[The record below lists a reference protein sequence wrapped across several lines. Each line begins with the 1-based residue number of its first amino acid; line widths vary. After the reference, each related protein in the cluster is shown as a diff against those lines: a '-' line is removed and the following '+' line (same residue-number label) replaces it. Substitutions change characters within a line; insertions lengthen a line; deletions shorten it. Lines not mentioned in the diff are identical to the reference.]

1 MTASIENILRAIS
14 IAEVRD
20 LVLGSRPTRYTR
32 RALVAGDWAALVD
45 ELRGVVS
52 PPVKPARTSKRP
64 KAASANT
71 ATPSTPKA
79 PKQEDPERVRERVA
93 AWVAAKLELRPSSG
107 SALLTAL
114 RHGASVFV
122 GVGSGGD
129 DDEDAQGT
137 DGAGGEV
144 RSAAVLPAPDD
155 YATLHEEDE
164 AQAQWE
170 VLLAALAD
178 LRGDDGHDRD
188 GVRGQEAAEIV
199 RRHHGLDSI
208 AEATTGAGGESFAS
222 IGETGLV
229 CSGRVLAK
237 ETVRKIYNRAIAALR
252 DLADGKA
259 PDLREEDFEDERPV
273 MRTAVEST
281 SVWQAKE
288 IVDRIEAAATVP
300 LYIEPAP
307 RDVAYDAHRE
317 ALAAVEW

>member
-1 MTASIENILRAIS
+1 LL
-14 IAEVRD
+14 AEVRD

-32 RALVAGDWAALVD
+32 RSLVDGDWAGLVD
-45 ELRGVVS
+45 ELRAVVS

-64 KAASANT
+64 KGTSTST
-71 ATPSTPKA
+71 APPVAPKA
-79 PKQEDPERVRERVA
+79 AKQEDPERVRERVA

-114 RHGASVFV
+114 RHGAPVFV

-137 DGAGGEV
+137 DGAGGEI

-164 AQAQWE
+164 AQVQWE

-178 LRGDDGHDRD
+178 LKGDAEVGY
-188 GVRGQEAAEIV
+188 GVVRGQEAAEIV

-222 IGETGLV
+222 IGESGLV

-273 MRTAVEST
+273 MRTAEET
-281 SVWQAKE
+281 ASVWQAKE
-288 IVDRIEAAATVP
+288 IVDRIDAVAAVP
-300 LYIEPAP
+300 LYVEPAP

-317 ALAAVEW
+317 ALAAVAW

>member
-1 MTASIENILRAIS
+1 MTASIKNILRAIS
-14 IAEVRD
+14 LAEVRD
-20 LVLGSRPTRYTR
+20 IVLGSRPTRYTR
-32 RALVAGDWAALVD
+32 RALMAGDWAAIVA
-45 ELRGVVS
+45 ELRVVVS

-64 KAASANT
+64 KATSTGVAPPP
-71 ATPSTPKA
+71 ATRAKR
-79 PKQEDPERVRERVA
+79 EDPERVRERVA
-93 AWVAAKLELRPSSG
+93 AWVAGKLELRPSSG

-114 RHGASVFV
+114 RHGAPVFV

-164 AQAQWE
+164 AQVQWE

-273 MRTAVEST
+273 MRTAVESA

-288 IVDRIEAAATVP
+288 IVDRIEASAVP

-317 ALAAVEW
+317 ALAAVAW